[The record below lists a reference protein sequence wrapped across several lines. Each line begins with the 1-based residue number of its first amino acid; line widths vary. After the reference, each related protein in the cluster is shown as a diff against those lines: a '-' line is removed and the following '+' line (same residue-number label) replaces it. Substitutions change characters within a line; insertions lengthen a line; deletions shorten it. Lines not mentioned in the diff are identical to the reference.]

1 MNEEQLKLQHIKD
14 AKKALKDLETM
25 KPNIEGCSLSW
36 KSIVESRKKHIQS
49 FLQYLEAWYIQVV
62 KMENTLNV
70 QFNMETCQNVL
81 VIAIRWSELDRDEL
95 RAIIA
100 TAVAE
105 NIISKGTMTDKQ
117 GRPLTFYY
125 FSNA

>member
-1 MNEEQLKLQHIKD
+1 
-14 AKKALKDLETM
+14 
-25 KPNIEGCSLSW
+25 
-36 KSIVESRKKHIQS
+36 
-49 FLQYLEAWYIQVV
+49 
-62 KMENTLNV
+62 
-70 QFNMETCQNVL
+70 
-81 VIAIRWSELDRDEL
+81 LDRDEL